1 MSRFVARIGWALS
14 LGLLVALPPKP
25 ATAQSLDEAL
35 AMTYVNNPTLEA
47 ARARLRAT
55 DELVPQALSNYRP
68 TLSING
74 DLGAEWENSN
84 TFSSDVKESETTAPR
99 GARLNL
105 SQPLYRGGRTVAETK
120 QAENLVEAE
129 RARLTA
135 VEQDVLLRAVTAYVD
150 VVRDQAVVE
159 LTKNNEAVLERHLK
173 ATQDR
178 FSVGEV
184 TRTDVSQAESRL
196 ARATA
201 QRIQAEGNLIS
212 SRARYRELVGE
223 MPGTLTEPAVP
234 ANLPAGEEE
243 TISESENNPNI
254 AAAQFA
260 LQAARDGTDLVF
272 GELLPRLSL
281 EGEVG
286 TQYDAAFKG
295 QEGDRASITARLTI
309 PLYQAGGVESR
320 VREAKQ
326 RAAQRRQEVDQQ
338 RRNAVQSAT
347 SSWQALETSRAQI
360 ESFKAEV
367 KAAETALDGV
377 EQEQQVGSRTVLDV
391 LDAQQELFVAQVNL
405 VRSRRDE
412 IESAYRVLNAV
423 GRLTAQ
429 VLELPVQ
436 QYDVSKHYNE
446 VRDKWWGVNASGQ

>member
-1 MSRFVARIGWALS
+1 MNCLPTRIAGVLAFGLAVWAAPS
-14 LGLLVALPPKP
+14 LVA
-25 ATAQSLDEAL
+25 AQSLDEAL
-35 AMTYVNNPTLEA
+35 AAAYAGNPTLEA

-68 TLSING
+68 TASVSG
-74 DLGAEWENSN
+74 DLGAEWERSNSFGFDDFN
-84 TFSSDVKESETTAPR
+84 SETTDPR
-99 GARLNL
+99 AARLNL

-120 QAENLVEAE
+120 QAENLIEAE
-129 RARLTA
+129 RARLVA
-135 VEQDVLLRAVTAYVD
+135 VEQDVLLRAVSAYVD

-159 LTKNNEAVLERHLK
+159 LTENNEAVLTRQLQ
-173 ATQDR
+173 ATRDR

-201 QRIQAEGNLIS
+201 LRIQAEGNLIS
-212 SRARYRELVGE
+212 SRANYRELVGQT
-223 MPGTLTEPAVP
+223 PGTLSAPASP
-234 ANLPAGEEE
+234 LDLPADEAE
-243 TISESENNPNI
+243 TIAGSENNPSI
-254 AAAQFA
+254 AAALFA
-260 LQAARDGTDLVF
+260 EQAARDGTDVVF

-281 EGEVG
+281 DGELR
-286 TQYDAAFKG
+286 TQYDTGFEG
-295 QEGDRASITARLTI
+295 QETNAASITARLTI

-326 RAAQRRQEVDQQ
+326 RVAQRRQEVDAQ
-338 RRNAVQSAT
+338 RRNAIQNAT
-347 SSWQALETSRAQI
+347 SAWQALATARAQI
-360 ESFKAEV
+360 LSFEAEV

-405 VRSRRDE
+405 VRSKRDE
-412 IESAYRVLNAV
+412 IEAGHRVLGAI

-429 VLELPVQ
+429 DLGLPVEL
-436 QYDVSKHYNE
+436 YDVTKHYNE
-446 VRDKWWGVNASGQ
+446 VRGKWWGVNASGQ